1 MKRLVQGGNSD
12 SGGRVFYPFYY
23 VLEGSLERGK
33 ENAPSEILK
42 LFLLWM
48 PSPTSLL

>member
-33 ENAPSEILK
+33 KNAPQT
-42 LFLLWM
+42 F
-48 PSPTSLL
+48 PSVDAISHLITLR